1 MGVTE
6 GFDATVGGEASS
18 VLKDEWNSSV
28 LGGSEN
34 TLNVPLSEFQFRK
47 YCKPQTRSK
56 VRLFYTSNSL
66 GKNGPVKR
74 TLTLYV
80 VAGAHN
86 GSIGLYVPSKSNPI
100 AEIVT
105 LKVFSSIDCANM
117 SGQYVV
123 LTEPVP
129 SEVVGIFSKHP
140 HRRLIISWNLA
151 VVFVVIALHT
161 TLRNHYCK
169 GRCCWQYT
177 GIRIRAA
184 IVLWH

>member
-1 MGVTE
+1 MGGTE

-18 VLKDEWNSSV
+18 VLKDEWNGSV
-28 LGGSEN
+28 LGGLEN
-34 TLNVPLSEFQFRK
+34 NLCASLSEFRFRK

-56 VRLFYTSNSL
+56 VRLFYTCNSL
-66 GKNGPVKR
+66 GTNGPVKR

-86 GSIGLYVPSKSNPI
+86 GSIGLYVSSKSNPI

-129 SEVVGIFSKHP
+129 SEVVEHIFSEHP
-140 HRRLIISWNLA
+140 
-151 VVFVVIALHT
+151 IAD
-161 TLRNHYCK
+161 
-169 GRCCWQYT
+169 
-177 GIRIRAA
+177 
-184 IVLWH
+184 